1 MFDIS
6 KDQLRQLKA
15 DTLRELVAR
24 LCEAELRQAGIP
36 VSAVKWGGAQET
48 RDGGIDVDC
57 VVKDERFLR
66 RFRAMRSHWVPAQE
80 AINGSHSEIAK
91 EMSPK
96 GQLRKIFYELA
107 KDGGCYIIVSLDD
120 DPS

>member
-6 KDQLRQLKA
+6 RDQLRQLKA

-36 VSAVKWGGAQET
+36 VSAVNWGGAQET
-48 RDGGIDVDC
+48 RDGGLDVDC
-57 VVKDERFLR
+57 VAKDERFSGD
-66 RFRAMRSHWVPAQE
+66 FVPCARTGFQVKKPSMGP
-80 AINGSHSEIAK
+80 AKIAK

-96 GQLRKIFYELA
+96 GQLRDIFYELA
-107 KDGGCYIIVSLDD
+107 KDDGCYIIVSLGI
-120 DPS
+120 PV